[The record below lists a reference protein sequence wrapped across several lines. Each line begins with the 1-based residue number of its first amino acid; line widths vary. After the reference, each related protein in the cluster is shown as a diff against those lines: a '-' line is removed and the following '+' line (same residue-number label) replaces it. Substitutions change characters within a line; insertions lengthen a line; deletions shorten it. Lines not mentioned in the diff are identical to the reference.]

1 MSHFYVH
8 IILTGFLLLGFP
20 RVGFSQILTDSR
32 TLSTMVEDAE
42 ALGFSLKPEQRTLDL
57 TKFCPN
63 VSAHLDWRNGHLT
76 DMYFCLFS
84 SEEDSKYPQVV
95 LRFLERYLLSLVL
108 KENPSEQQDL
118 LRQDFV
124 KLYVSGHDYATDPSG
139 LKLAVSRLF
148 GISSFILQED
158 SLLFEAKWLQENTE
172 ILRIRFPKQY
182 DLILGKDKKELTA
195 LFIEDLSRFF
205 GEKISTIDDSNYTAY
220 LWYENL
226 FEKITGSYILP
237 QVKSGSYIQK
247 TAIGSILLFREDFP
261 NESMLNLFTQADAMD
276 KNFTLDLAVKGYTY
290 YSQTKCPLSK
300 FSSYMRNIGCQA
312 YVGME
317 TVEKE
322 KLTGTVFFVNR
333 QLMYEHMLYFEF
345 PRHLFKQVTG
355 EISVQLYPYIPIGN
369 IGNLYDGET
378 E

>member
-1 MSHFYVH
+1 MFHFYVH
-8 IILTGFLLLGFP
+8 IILVGFLFLGFP
-20 RVGFSQILTDSR
+20 RVGVSQILTDCR
-32 TLSTMVEDAE
+32 TLSTMVEDAV
-42 ALGFSLKPEQRTLDL
+42 ALGLSLKPEQRILDL
-57 TKFCPN
+57 TNYCPN
-63 VSAHLDWRNGHLT
+63 VSAHLDWRNGYLT
-76 DMYFCLFS
+76 DMRLRLFPL
-84 SEEDSKYPQVV
+84 EEDSKYSQVV
-95 LRFLERYLLSLVL
+95 LRFLERYLLALVL
-108 KENPSEQQDL
+108 KGNPSEQQDL

-124 KLYVSGHDYATDPSG
+124 KLYVSGRDYATDPSG
-139 LKLAVSRLF
+139 LKLAVSRLV
-148 GISSFILQED
+148 GISSFTLQED
-158 SLLFEAKWLQENTE
+158 SLLFEAKWLQGNTE
-172 ILRIRFPKQY
+172 VLQMRFPKQY

-195 LFIEDLSRFF
+195 LFIEDLSCFL
-205 GEKISTIDDSNYTAY
+205 GEKISTLDDSNHTAY

-247 TAIGSILLFREDFP
+247 TSIGNILLFREDFP
-261 NESMLNLFTQADAMD
+261 NESMLNLFTQADVMD
-276 KNFTLDLAVKGYTY
+276 KNFTLDLVVKGYTY

-300 FSSYMRNIGCQA
+300 FSSYMRNIGCQT

-322 KLTGTVFFVNR
+322 KLTGTVFYVNR

-355 EISVQLYPYIPIGN
+355 EFSVQLYPYIPIGN

-378 E
+378 K

>member
-1 MSHFYVH
+1 M
-8 IILTGFLLLGFP
+8 
-20 RVGFSQILTDSR
+20 
-32 TLSTMVEDAE
+32 
-42 ALGFSLKPEQRTLDL
+42 
-57 TKFCPN
+57 
-63 VSAHLDWRNGHLT
+63 
-76 DMYFCLFS
+76 
-84 SEEDSKYPQVV
+84 
-95 LRFLERYLLSLVL
+95 
-108 KENPSEQQDL
+108 
-118 LRQDFV
+118 
-124 KLYVSGHDYATDPSG
+124 
-139 LKLAVSRLF
+139 
-148 GISSFILQED
+148 
-158 SLLFEAKWLQENTE
+158 
-172 ILRIRFPKQY
+172 
-182 DLILGKDKKELTA
+182 
-195 LFIEDLSRFF
+195 
-205 GEKISTIDDSNYTAY
+205 
-220 LWYENL
+220 
-226 FEKITGSYILP
+226 
-237 QVKSGSYIQK
+237 
-247 TAIGSILLFREDFP
+247 FREDFP

-317 TVEKE
+317 TIEKE

>member
-108 KENPSEQQDL
+108 KGNPSEQQDL

-158 SLLFEAKWLQENTE
+158 SLLFEVKWLQENME
-172 ILRIRFPKQY
+172 ILRMRFPKQY

-226 FEKITGSYILP
+226 FEKITGAYILP

-317 TVEKE
+317 TIEKE